1 MLDLIDSFPE
11 EMKVKK
17 SHENNDN
24 NNNGRLSKRKM
35 KKAKASVLVL
45 LVVGV
50 FVSGVSLVEYGK
62 GKIEEYSVRKSEE
75 VLMRRE
81 QEENVARK
89 DRISNNKVAY
99 LTFDDGPNINTR
111 EVLKILERNNIKAT
125 FFLVGD
131 MIINNPAIVEEIYN
145 AGHTIGNHSMTH
157 SYSYKNED
165 AFLSELNE
173 TDKLI
178 SDAIGDE
185 YKSLFIRVPGGSMGK
200 SMEQNMLEE
209 NELRSINWTASIGDS
224 DKSNVNADYLLN
236 TLSDTFGNDKY
247 EVVLAH
253 DIKSETAK
261 SLQMIIDYI
270 KEEGYIFE
278 PLVEDSPVYFK

>member
-11 EMKVKK
+11 EMKMNK
-17 SHENNDN
+17 SHKADN
-24 NNNGRLSKRKM
+24 NIRKPRKKM

-62 GKIEEYSVRKSEE
+62 RKIEEYSVKKSEE
-75 VLMRRE
+75 VLMRKE
-81 QEENVARK
+81 QEEVIARR
-89 DRISNNKVAY
+89 DRVLNNKVAY

-131 MIINNPAIVEEIYN
+131 MIKNNPAIVKEIYD
-145 AGHTIGNHSMTH
+145 AGHTIANHSMTH

-165 AFLSELNE
+165 EFISELNE

-178 SDAIGDE
+178 SDAIGKE

-200 SMEQNMLEE
+200 SMEQNVLEK
-209 NELRSINWTASIGDS
+209 NELRSVNWTATIGDS
-224 DKSNVNADYLLN
+224 DKSNVNVDYLLN
-236 TLSDTFGNDKY
+236 SLNRTFGNDKY